1 MALWQLGNHLEY
13 SIGGLNLPG
22 NTEEKYIKRFYY
34 RYNHLIL
41 PPSLLKV
48 KGGKKYLMPIWQR
61 VHPKTEITDIIWN
74 KPKAKKAEVIK
85 HEFKSSSSDKVYLT
99 KEHISVK
106 GKVEY
111 TCNCPGFFRI
121 KDRSKGCKHI
131 KSLKGNG

>member
-34 RYNHLIL
+34 KYNHPIL
-41 PPSLLKV
+41 PPLLLEV
-48 KGGKKYLMPIWQR
+48 KGGKKYLMPTWQR
-61 VHPKTEITDIIWN
+61 VHPKTEITDIIWD
-74 KPKAKKAEVIK
+74 KPKVKKSEVIK
-85 HEFKSSSSDKVYLT
+85 HEFKSSSSNKVYIT
-99 KEHISVK
+99 KEHISAD
-106 GKVEY
+106 GKVKY

-131 KSLKGNG
+131 KSLEK

>member
-1 MALWQLGNHLEY
+1 MALWQLGNHLEH

-34 RYNHLIL
+34 NYNHPIL
-41 PPSLLKV
+41 PPSLLGV
-48 KGGKKYLMPIWQR
+48 KGGKKYLMPTWER
-61 VHPKTEITDIIWN
+61 VHPKTEITDIIWD
-74 KPKAKKAEVIK
+74 KPKSKKAEVIK
-85 HEFKSSSSDKVYLT
+85 HEFKSSSSNKVYLT